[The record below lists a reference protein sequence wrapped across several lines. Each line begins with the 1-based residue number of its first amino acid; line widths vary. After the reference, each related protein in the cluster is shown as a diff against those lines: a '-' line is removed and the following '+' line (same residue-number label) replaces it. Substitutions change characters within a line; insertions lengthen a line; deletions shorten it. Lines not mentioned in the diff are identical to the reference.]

1 MNEESPQVPSV
12 IARAFRP
19 VAIRIPPNSIRQ
31 IEFLRRAGPWS
42 RRYPVRFCYPV
53 SGGLMNFGM
62 IATGNHVDFDSL
74 RVAPPPLLSALVG
87 AAIGRPPEFPTCSR
101 RE

>member
-1 MNEESPQVPSV
+1 
-12 IARAFRP
+12 
-19 VAIRIPPNSIRQ
+19 
-31 IEFLRRAGPWS
+31 
-42 RRYPVRFCYPV
+42 
-53 SGGLMNFGM
+53 MNFGM